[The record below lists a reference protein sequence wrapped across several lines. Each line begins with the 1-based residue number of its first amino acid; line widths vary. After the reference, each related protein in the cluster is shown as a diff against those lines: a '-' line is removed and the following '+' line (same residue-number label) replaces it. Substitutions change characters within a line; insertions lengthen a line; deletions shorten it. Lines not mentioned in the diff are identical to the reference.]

1 MDDTGTTQIGK
12 YVFNHPFLLP
22 GAINITIAV
31 ALGFVFGSFILSRRA
46 FAVTAC
52 GHGHHHAAH
61 VAEATERQLPR

>member
-31 ALGFVFGSFILSRRA
+31 ALGFVFGSFIL
-46 FAVTAC
+46 
-52 GHGHHHAAH
+52 
-61 VAEATERQLPR
+61 